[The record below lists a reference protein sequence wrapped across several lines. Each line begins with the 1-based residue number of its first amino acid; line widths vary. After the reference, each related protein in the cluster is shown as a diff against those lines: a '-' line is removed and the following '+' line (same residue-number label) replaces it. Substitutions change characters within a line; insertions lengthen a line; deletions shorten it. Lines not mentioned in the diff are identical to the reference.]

1 MKCSVCNRRLTRA
14 YVLLEGKPVGP
25 VCGRSLR
32 LATGIYRAPAV
43 TRERM
48 PVATRRK
55 KPAPGDPQTLDWIE
69 EMAAA

>member
-14 YVLLEGKPVGP
+14 AVMLDGKPVGP
-25 VCGRSLR
+25 VCGRSLKV
-32 LATGIYRAPAV
+32 AQGIYRAPAV
-43 TRERM
+43 TRDRM

-55 KPAPGDPQTLDWIE
+55 KLVPGDPQTLDWIE